1 MDFGELL
8 SRAWKICWNNKFLF
22 ILGFLAS
29 LTAGGG
35 GGGNN
40 FSSQFSGTNGTLP
53 PGFAE
58 NMERIMEAALPLFV
72 ILGCVGLILGLAFWL
87 VSLIAQAGL
96 IRSANRLDQEET
108 VSFGASFSA
117 GLGYLGKMVL
127 LNIVLYLPVIV
138 LVIIGFVAL
147 FSTVGMSLVGSFSQG
162 ASRTGEVLG
171 SLGFLGACVS
181 IMLVCLAL
189 PLGLVVTAIYPFAQ
203 RSIVLGSLGVSDG
216 IRHGWKVLSQ
226 NIGEIVLLAIFFL
239 VLGVGVNFIA
249 GIVLLPLG
257 FLTAAPLMVNLFQGQ
272 APGPLEIVTVLVG
285 IVVLGIVG
293 AAIRS
298 VLTTYR
304 SVAVT
309 LAYQHFV
316 KKTV

>member
-8 SRAWKICWNNKFLF
+8 SRAWKICWNNKYLF
-22 ILGFLAS
+22 VLGFLAS

-35 GGGNN
+35 GNN
-40 FSSQFSGTNGTLP
+40 SNYQFSGSNGTLP

-58 NMERIMEAALPLFV
+58 NMERIMEAALPLFIV
-72 ILGCVGLILGLAFWL
+72 LGCVSLFLGLAFWL
-87 VSLIAQAGL
+87 LTLIAQAGL
-96 IRSANRLDQEET
+96 ISSANRLDQGEK
-108 VSFGASFSA
+108 VSLGASFSA
-117 GLGYLGKMVL
+117 GLGYLGKMVI
-127 LNIVLYLPVIV
+127 LNLILYFPVII
-138 LVIIGFVAL
+138 LVIIGFIAL
-147 FSTVGMSLVGSFSQG
+147 FSTVGMSIFG
-162 ASRTGEVLG
+162 ALSEGAGRTGEVLG
-171 SLGFLGACVS
+171 SLGLLGACIS

-189 PLGLVVTAIYPFAQ
+189 PLGLMVTVIYPFAQ
-203 RSIVLGSLGVSDG
+203 RGLVLGNLGVSDS
-216 IRHGWKVLSQ
+216 IRHGWKVLTQ

-239 VLGVGVNFIA
+239 VLGVGVGFVA
-249 GIVLLPLG
+249 GIVLVPLG
-257 FLTAAPLMVNLFQGQ
+257 FLTAAPLVVDMFQGQ
-272 APGPLEIVTVLVG
+272 TPGPLDIVTVLVG
-285 IVVLGIVG
+285 VVVLGIVG